1 MHAGLKEVREMTNQI
16 YNGKELRKQL
26 GISTTTFYKFRKAGL
41 PYHQFPRS
49 RAYYLLNEVENW
61 LSQAGYHQET
71 TWTK

>member
-1 MHAGLKEVREMTNQI
+1 MYAGLKGVREMTNQI

-49 RAYYLLNEVENW
+49 RAYYLLDEVKDW
-61 LSQAGYHQET
+61 LNQAGYHQET

>member
-1 MHAGLKEVREMTNQI
+1 MTNQI

-41 PYHQFPRS
+41 PYHQFPQS
-49 RAYYLLNEVENW
+49 RAYYLLDEVKDW
-61 LSQAGYHQET
+61 LNQAGYHQET